1 MVNGGPPPSFLDET
15 LAVLSTQGDLRK
27 TKNTRFYFETRT
39 HGFLAISGDLRVK
52 AAQKSLLYAS
62 GE

>member
-1 MVNGGPPPSFLDET
+1 MADSGPPSFLDET
-15 LAVLSTQGDLRK
+15 LGVLSTQGDLRK
-27 TKNTRFYFETRT
+27 TINRHFYFETRT
-39 HGFLAISGDLRVK
+39 HGCLAISGGRRVK